1 MIEKMD
7 ALQKKCYLELV
18 ELPEGNKMV
27 ASGYSQWNMRQR
39 VLWRRLKQDWWI
51 KVIHRCVVYQEKFA
65 PMAKIKYHS
74 GPLILGCKPRLASLT
89 IWYLTSWPF
98 ETSMLQLVGKCRLLT
113 SIFKDF
119 QISYLILIDHL
130 F

>member
-18 ELPEGNKMV
+18 ELLEGKKMV

-39 VLWRRLKQDWWI
+39 VLWRGLKQDWWI
-51 KVIHRCVVYQEKFA
+51 KVIHKCVVYQEKFA
-65 PMAKIKYHS
+65 PIAKIKYHL
-74 GPLILGCKPRLASLT
+74 GLLILGCKLGLASSI
-89 IWYLTSWPF
+89 IWYSTSWPF
-98 ETSMLQLVGKCRLLT
+98 ETSMLQLAGECRLLT